1 MVRPHTV
8 VRPDSVQ
15 LVLEHTLSIMKAT
28 TESQLIARTL
38 AAACDVTGAS
48 VAAAIDPDGT
58 RWTHGDQNLAG
69 RLHDARR
76 QTQGS
81 RLGGVTTAFAEAGLP
96 SAITMTFGDTALL
109 VASTEPGRLGPEAG
123 SLLALVVAHAQA
135 GRDRLR
141 ELAQLSRR
149 ANSDPLTGLRHYR
162 PFEERLCAS
171 SPGHTAVIAVDVD
184 DFKKIN
190 DKYGHQAGDDALVS
204 LVDALRGALR
214 GDDLLYRIGGDEF
227 AVVVD
232 VNRPGEVAT
241 IARRM
246 LEAARRVGQTISIGA
261 ALCLPGETGRETLL
275 RADRAL
281 YDAKRAGRDT
291 ARLAA

>member
-1 MVRPHTV
+1 
-8 VRPDSVQ
+8 

-28 TESQLIARTL
+28 TEGQLIERTL
-38 AAACDVTGAS
+38 AVACEVTGAA

-58 RWTHGDQNLAG
+58 QWTHGDHNLAG
-69 RLHDARR
+69 RLVDARR

-81 RLGGVTTAFAEAGLP
+81 RLGGITTAFTKAGLP
-96 SAITMTFGDTALL
+96 SAITMSFGDTLL
-109 VASTEPGRLGPEAG
+109 VVASTEPARFGSEAG

-135 GRDRLR
+135 SRDRLR
-141 ELAQLSRR
+141 EMAQLSRR

-190 DKYGHQAGDDALVS
+190 DKYGHQAGDDALVA

-232 VNRPGEVAT
+232 VNGPREVAT

-246 LEAARRVGQTISIGA
+246 LEAARRVGQTISVGA
-261 ALCLPGETGRETLL
+261 ALCVPGETGRETLL
-275 RADRAL
+275 RADKAL